1 MSYRLKILKDNPIA
15 FWPLDESSGST
26 ANDISGC
33 SNHGTYTGGISNNLI
48 PLVPEGLYGTLISS
62 TKYIALPTDKD
73 YYGSESSG
81 LGNKYN
87 SDNDFS
93 VEFWFYPKINST
105 SLTTL
110 LADVSN
116 NVGVFYQNGN
126 LVFKLNDEILEYS
139 IPDTKKSVHVVC
151 TYDVTSLSIYTNGTI
166 SAKKPLTNFIFTNEE
181 LALQAGPTNGS
192 DTFIIDAPA
201 VYRYALDPKKVADHF
216 LSKTTIT
223 PIQIVQPDLG
233 TLFQLSDKNLS
244 VAYKYE
250 LPLNKSFSQYDTS
263 SIYYDDKNDLIG
275 LARTDTAEEG
285 EFVIEDYFTIPQ
297 GLPLISSK
305 VEWLDKNW
313 STVETSIDG
322 ISYEACVNGD
332 PIPQYKIGNE
342 TFSDSPIIY
351 FRITLSS
358 PDTSRYLSEFKNL
371 IFSFYVDKNIYA
383 INSGEYVSPTEP
395 DSTSSGDSWDYSLS
409 SSNNQIIVRAQDGL
423 RCTSQ
428 NGFQITTTKDV
439 KSIELIYTPLSTDR
453 SCIVSTDQSGDSLR
467 YSWASDG
474 SITKGNISTIYVNGI
489 NRTSETNIS
498 EFLIAGEPHHIVIN
512 LTDSISTNIKFNSI
526 LGGGYASESIYQNIG
541 IYENELS
548 SDQAETHFNL
558 YTSKSSYTAEDSS
571 FTMTEVDYYVYDND
585 WIVIQTS

>member
-1 MSYRLKILKDNPIA
+1 MSYRLKILKDNPVA
-15 FWPLDESSGST
+15 FWPLDESTGTT

-33 SNHGTYTGGISNNLI
+33 SNHGTYTGGLSNNLI

-62 TKYIALPTDKD
+62 TKYITLPTDKD

-81 LGNKYN
+81 LGNRYN

-126 LVFKLNDEILEYS
+126 IVFKLNDEILEYS

-181 LALQAGPTNGS
+181 LSLQAGPANGS

-216 LSKTTIT
+216 LSKTTIN

-275 LARTDTAEEG
+275 LARTATAEEG

-322 ISYEACVNGD
+322 ISYETCVNGD
-332 PIPQYKIGNE
+332 TIPQYKIGNE

-383 INSGEYVSPTEP
+383 INSGEYVSPIEP

-409 SSNNQIIVRAQDGL
+409 SSNNQIIARAQDGL

-428 NGFQITTTKDV
+428 NGFQVTTTKDV
-439 KSIELIYTPLSTDR
+439 KSIELTYTPLSTDR

-474 SITKGNISTIYVNGI
+474 SITKSNISAIYVNGI
-489 NRTSETNIS
+489 NRTLETNVS

-512 LTDSISTNIKFNSI
+512 LTDSISNNIKFNSI
-526 LGGGYASESIYQNIG
+526 LGGGYASESVYQNIG
-541 IYENELS
+541 LYENELS
-548 SDQAETHFNL
+548 LDQVETHFNL

>member
-1 MSYRLKILKDNPIA
+1 MSYRLKILKDNPVA
-15 FWPLDESSGST
+15 FWPLDESTGTT

-33 SNHGTYTGGISNNLI
+33 SNHGTYTGGLSNNLI

-62 TKYIALPTDKD
+62 TKYITLPTNKD

-81 LGNKYN
+81 LGNRYN

-105 SLTTL
+105 NLTTL
-110 LADVSN
+110 LADVSS

-126 LVFKLNDEILEYS
+126 IVFKLNDEILEYS
-139 IPDTKKSVHVVC
+139 IPDTKKSVYVVC

-166 SAKKPLTNFIFTNEE
+166 SAKKPLSNFIFTNEE
-181 LALQAGPTNGS
+181 LSLQAGPANGS

-216 LSKTTIT
+216 LSKTTIS

-275 LARTDTAEEG
+275 LARTATAEEG

-322 ISYEACVNGD
+322 ISYETCVNGD
-332 PIPQYKIGNE
+332 TIPQYKIGNE
-342 TFSDSPIIY
+342 TFSNSPIIY

-383 INSGEYVSPTEP
+383 INSGEYVSPVEP

-409 SSNNQIIVRAQDGL
+409 SSNNQIIARAQDGL

-428 NGFQITTTKDV
+428 NGFQVTTTKDV
-439 KSIELIYTPLSTDR
+439 KSIELTYTPLSTDR

-474 SITKGNISTIYVNGI
+474 NITKGNISAIYVNGI

-526 LGGGYASESIYQNIG
+526 LGGGYASESVYQNIG
-541 IYENELS
+541 LYENELS
-548 SDQAETHFNL
+548 LDQVETHFNL

>member
-1 MSYRLKILKDNPIA
+1 MSYRLKILKDNPVA
-15 FWPLDESSGST
+15 FWPLDESTGTT

-33 SNHGTYTGGISNNLI
+33 SNHGTYTGGLSNNLI

-62 TKYIALPTDKD
+62 TKYITLPTNKD

-81 LGNKYN
+81 LGNRYN

-126 LVFKLNDEILEYS
+126 IVFKLNDEILEYS

-181 LALQAGPTNGS
+181 LSLQAGPANGS

-216 LSKTTIT
+216 LSKTTIN

-275 LARTDTAEEG
+275 LARTATAEEG

-322 ISYEACVNGD
+322 ISYETCVNGD
-332 PIPQYKIGNE
+332 TIPQYKIGNE
-342 TFSDSPIIY
+342 TFSNSPIIY

-383 INSGEYVSPTEP
+383 INSGEYVSPVEP

-409 SSNNQIIVRAQDGL
+409 SSNNQIIARAQDGL

-428 NGFQITTTKDV
+428 NGFQVTTTKDV
-439 KSIELIYTPLSTDR
+439 KSIELTYTPLSTDR

-474 SITKGNISTIYVNGI
+474 NITKGNISAIYVNGI

-526 LGGGYASESIYQNIG
+526 LGGGYASESVYQNIG
-541 IYENELS
+541 LYENELS
-548 SDQAETHFNL
+548 LDQVETHFNL